1 MPLPPATAALLNRPA
16 VPEPSV
22 GKQRPP
28 TLITYAEGN
37 VSPPSALYVGL
48 NDQLRVFQ
56 FSHFTTLFQVQVD
69 IRLLLPDGTIQV
81 QTEFVNVGGSYTTGF
96 NDFKMA
102 EGFLLSVDVRSNQAQ
117 VPRGAVFINLVLLR
131 NVGGGNT
138 LQLALS
144 RGYCTLF
151 SPVTWPALPPDF
163 PTLKPG
169 AIFVQTVGNPAAGVD
184 WSIAIN
190 GNARWR
196 VAAVRATLTTA
207 VAVAN
212 RSAILQFV
220 QAGNVAYNAAA
231 APVQAAS
238 LTWVYN
244 WGAGVTT
251 LLATVGST
259 TPNVETSTPVDLWLA
274 PGMTIQTVTQNIQ
287 AADQWSGIT
296 LLVEESLDV

>member
-1 MPLPPATAALLNRPA
+1 MANLPGTSALLNPPA

-22 GKQRPP
+22 GYQRPP
-28 TLITYAEGN
+28 ALITYAEGD
-37 VSPPSALYVGL
+37 VPPPSALYVGL
-48 NDQLRVFQ
+48 NDQIRVMQ
-56 FSHFTTLFQVQVD
+56 FSHFSSQFFVQVD
-69 IRLLLPDGTIQV
+69 IRLLLPDGTIQI
-81 QTEFVNVGGSYTTGF
+81 QSEFVVVGGAYTTGQ

-117 VPRGAVFINLVLLR
+117 VPRGAIFVNVVLLR
-131 NVGGGNT
+131 NLGSGNT
-138 LQLALS
+138 MQLALS
-144 RGYCTLF
+144 RGYVTLF

-169 AIFVQTVGNPAAGVD
+169 NIFVQTVGNPAAGVD
-184 WSIAIN
+184 WTIAIN

-196 VAAVRATLTTA
+196 VAAIRATLTTA

-220 QAGNVAYNAAA
+220 QAGNIAYNACA
-231 APVQAAS
+231 APNQAAS

-251 LLATVGST
+251 LLATVGAG

-274 PGMTIQTVTQNIQ
+274 PGMTIQTVTQNLQ
-287 AADQWSGIT
+287 AADQWTTIT